1 MPTYSV
7 TTSNLTLKKE
17 VKKTIAEGITKIHS
31 EVTGANTY
39 FAQVLFNETSK
50 DDHFMGGKLVKDP
63 QIYLNGQIRAGRP
76 KEVKDQLIDKLK
88 KLLANSLK
96 IDLSNVWVYILDLEP
111 SQMVEYGQVLP
122 ISGQEKIWFENL
134 PEQLKKKLKS
144 LED

>member
-17 VKKTIAEGITKIHS
+17 TKKIIADGITKIHS

-39 FAQVLFNETSK
+39 FVQVLFNETSK
-50 DDHFMGGKLVKDP
+50 DDHFMGGKLVTDP

-134 PEQLKKKLKS
+134 PEQIKKKLKS

>member
-17 VKKTIAEGITKIHS
+17 VKKIIAEGITKIHS

-39 FAQVLFNETSK
+39 FAQVLFNETSE